1 MSEADDLV
9 WKALA
14 DPVRRALLDALR
26 SGPRTTGA
34 LSAPFPQTRFGVM
47 KHLDVLRAAG
57 LVTVERRG
65 RERWNH
71 LNGVAFERALSR
83 WLTSFQSLWS
93 NRLAHLSNYLD
104 EEPAMSESARDWI
117 EIRQEVEL
125 PWAPENV
132 FRALTR
138 DVDRWWTSP
147 FRQTQGTSRLELFP
161 EIGAAMIERGAGAHD
176 VVWARVEEIQP
187 PAKLYLS
194 GRFGMIGVV
203 SGRIHYDL
211 FASDKGTRLVLT
223 HQAIGRITEETERN
237 FSQGWSE
244 LLDRRLRAHLD
255 GGIDV

>member
-1 MSEADDLV
+1 M
-9 WKALA
+9 
-14 DPVRRALLDALR
+14 
-26 SGPRTTGA
+26 
-34 LSAPFPQTRFGVM
+34 
-47 KHLDVLRAAG
+47 
-57 LVTVERRG
+57 
-65 RERWNH
+65 
-71 LNGVAFERALSR
+71 
-83 WLTSFQSLWS
+83 
-93 NRLAHLSNYLD
+93 
-104 EEPAMSESARDWI
+104 
-117 EIRQEVEL
+117 